1 MATPQEKR
9 RKERRSSRRAGSEA
23 WDAIERSDLEKAEKL
38 MRKALKG
45 HAGDPVLWNDLA
57 LILWRRE
64 KLREAEKAFES
75 ALVLEPLYEDA
86 KMNLASLLA
95 SRGFYRQALR
105 LEEEILAS
113 KTPRRPFH
121 EQKTAEYRE
130 AIARLD
136 AQEPPD

>member
-1 MATPQEKR
+1 M
-9 RKERRSSRRAGSEA
+9 
-23 WDAIERSDLEKAEKL
+23 ERSDLERAERL
-38 MRKALKG
+38 MRKTLES
-45 HAGDPVLWNDLA
+45 HEGDPVLWNDLA

-64 KLREAEKAFES
+64 KWREAEKAFES

-136 AQEPPD
+136 AQEPPETPAPPPEPQGEEPC

>member
-1 MATPQEKR
+1 M
-9 RKERRSSRRAGSEA
+9 
-23 WDAIERSDLEKAEKL
+23 ERSDLERAERL
-38 MRKALKG
+38 MRKTLEG

-64 KLREAEKAFES
+64 KWRDAEKAFQS
-75 ALVLEPLYEDA
+75 ALILEPLYEDA

-130 AIARLD
+130 AIARLE
-136 AQEPPD
+136 AEAPPGPAMPQGEETC